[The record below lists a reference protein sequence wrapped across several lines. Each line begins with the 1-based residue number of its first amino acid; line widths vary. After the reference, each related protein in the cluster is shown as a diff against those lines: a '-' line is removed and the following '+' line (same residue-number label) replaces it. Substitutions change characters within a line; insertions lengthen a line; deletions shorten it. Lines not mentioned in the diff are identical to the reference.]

1 MESKKALR
9 VSRDNAQCFFTLMVE
24 ARAYKAECNVWQK
37 YRSLNNYFY
46 TCSS

>member
-24 ARAYKAECNVWQK
+24 ARVYKAECNV
-37 YRSLNNYFY
+37 
-46 TCSS
+46 